1 MNAAREGFT
10 HRLVAAEDEPV
21 RRYFT
26 HAIREGAPLALTF
39 GFTMSGR
46 IKVGPLWLP
55 FTAQQESGQQAFAW
69 TARVGVGGC
78 TPLVVTDRY
87 DADGGLTA
95 GRLLGRRTLFR
106 TTGGDT
112 TRSAAGRAA
121 LEACAFAAPALLP
134 HLGVVWSA
142 ESDELI
148 IARWQV
154 GTEAVTVPSACTQA
168 APSARSAP
176 SVGDGSAPL
185 ATSTSRAGA
194 SSPTSGVSATSP
206 SPPG

>member
-1 MNAAREGFT
+1 
-10 HRLVAAEDEPV
+10 
-21 RRYFT
+21 
-26 HAIREGAPLALTF
+26 
-39 GFTMSGR
+39 MSGQ

-69 TARVGVGGC
+69 TARVGVGRC

-95 GRLLGRRTLFR
+95 GRLLSRRTLFR
-106 TTGGDT
+106 TTGPDT
-112 TRSAAGRAA
+112 TRSAAGRVA
-121 LEACAFAAPALLP
+121 LEACAFAMPGLLP

-154 GTEAVTVPSACTQA
+154 GTEAVTVRVRLHASGAVRAVSTQRWGGRVGTPDYQYIACGGELADERRFGDFTVPTRMTVSWWYGGAGA
-168 APSARSAP
+168 APFFRARLRDFAA
-176 SVGDGSAPL
+176 VD
-185 ATSTSRAGA
+185 
-194 SSPTSGVSATSP
+194 
-206 SPPG
+206 